1 MKIPIV
7 TIQYRRE
14 KILQITQRDLAQRT
28 GVSVDFIKRF
38 ENGRS
43 YREFLENIEKIA
55 REFGCDPRD
64 IVLFCD
70 EAVYRDGDG
79 DMDEL
84 IEVLL
89 RSL

>member
-1 MKIPIV
+1 MKLPIV

-14 KILQITQRDLAQRT
+14 KLLQITQRELAQRT
-28 GVSVDFIKRF
+28 GVSLDFIKRF

-64 IVLFCD
+64 VVLFCD
-70 EAVYRDGDG
+70 EMVYRESEEDLDG
-79 DMDEL
+79 L
-84 IEVLL
+84 IEMLL